1 MPERASG
8 SEVNHMDVRYRRFG
22 ANNLSHNQNA
32 AEDVRSGSH
41 RKVTDSAVAEPRR
54 SANGDG
60 TPSVVAR

>member
-1 MPERASG
+1 
-8 SEVNHMDVRYRRFG
+8 MDVRYRRFG

-41 RKVTDSAVAEPRR
+41 RKVIDSAMAEPRR

-60 TPSVVAR
+60 APSVVAR